1 MPWDKNVNLKV
12 SSQYHDEFILRLPE
26 TIFSVLQR
34 VVR

>member
-12 SSQYHDEFILRLPE
+12 SSPIHDEFILRLPK

-34 VVR
+34 FVR